1 MVASVLQINS
11 HCYLKGV
18 VLLETLETMVSED
31 YMLAVIRSLVATKTS
46 FDLENLLFYFDDIA
60 VDVNVTLA
68 QVYKFWF
75 TTGGFPAIKVSS
87 NVPSIELRQLSEFP
101 WPLWLSSYQPL
112 PRFIFAKTISLPP
125 KDGPML
131 INLNFTSFLRV
142 NYDPVTWTSIFSL
155 MDDHPELFSTLGRA
169 QLITDFCYFYARGD
183 VDNGMEIRE
192 IVVEMVYRNSEL
204 FELCDWHLL
213 WCHSTLPS
221 SLRQL
226 LQQVAL
232 RAFSLFGTNAAF
244 GCRTGLAA
252 RDLNA
257 ICSRV
262 FTTTCI

>member
-18 VLLETLETMVSED
+18 VLLQTLETMVSED

-46 FDLENLLFYFDDIA
+46 FDLENLLFYFKDIA

-87 NVPSIELRQLSEFP
+87 TVSNIELRQLSELP
-101 WPLWLSSYQPL
+101 WPLRLSSYQPL
-112 PRFIFAKTISLPP
+112 PRFLFAKTITLAPR
-125 KDGPML
+125 DGPVL
-131 INLNFTSFLRV
+131 INLNFTSFFRV

-155 MDDHPELFSTLGRA
+155 MDDHPALFSTLGRA
-169 QLITDFCYFYARGD
+169 QLVTDFCYFYARGD
-183 VDNGMEIRE
+183 VDSGLEIRE
-192 IVVEMVYRNSEL
+192 IVVDMVYRNSEL

-213 WCHSTLPS
+213 WCHSTMPS
-221 SLRQL
+221 SLGQL

-232 RAFSLFGTNAAF
+232 RAFSLFDTNTAF

-262 FTTTCI
+262 FTMTCI